1 MASDELRVL
10 GWAADQFGRS
20 AADLLLTLIA
30 GDASPRRYYRLT
42 AASTQPSLVLK
53 TNQQFMDSCIVMV
66 SPPSENNDAFLHVG
80 ARLSAAGQ
88 QTPTVWASSLRDGWF
103 LLEDFGDRQLLAVL
117 SPDSAP
123 QLYRAALGALAKQ
136 CLMPCRQAGIPN
148 YDAARLQQELD
159 LFPEWFFSG
168 LLGGEV
174 KPAIT
179 DRFHALSQHLIDAA
193 LSQPAV
199 WVHRDFHSRNLMV
212 LDDGALGVI
221 DFQDAVIGPITYD
234 PVSLLKDCYVRWSRQ
249 QQVAWLSE
257 YLETLKALP
266 DHHALAWVDEVSQL
280 SYSKEHDGAARSG
293 SVDRHASRVA
303 ELSQQLADVT
313 HEQFCLWFDLMG
325 LQRHLKVLGIFA
337 RLHLRDRKSGYLDDL
352 PLVAEYVRE
361 ALRLTAG
368 SHPSLD
374 TFGGWF
380 ETEVMPMVR
389 QQPWYRPVDQEGW
402 AK

>member
-1 MASDELRVL
+1 MASDEQRVL
-10 GWAADQFGRS
+10 DWAADQFGRS

-42 AASTQPSLVLK
+42 AANTQPSLVLK
-53 TNQQFMDSCIVMV
+53 NNQQLMDSCILMV
-66 SPPSENNDAFLHVG
+66 SPPSESNDAFLHVG

-88 QTPTVWASSLRDGWF
+88 QTPTVWASSLREGWF
-103 LLEDFGDRQLLAVL
+103 LLEDFGDSQLLAAL

-123 QLYRAALGALAKQ
+123 QFYRASLGALAKQ
-136 CLMPCRQAGIPN
+136 CSMPCCQAGIPN

-159 LFPEWFFSG
+159 LFPEWFFLG
-168 LLGGEV
+168 LLGGV
-174 KPAIT
+174 ATPAIT
-179 DRFHALSQHLIDAA
+179 NRFHALSQHLIDAA

-212 LDDGALGVI
+212 LDNGALGVI

-249 QQVAWLSE
+249 QQVEWLSE

-266 DHHALAWVDEVSQL
+266 NRHDLVWVDEDSRSASSQA
-280 SYSKEHDGAARSG
+280 HDGVARSG
-293 SVDRHASRVA
+293 SVDRHASRLA
-303 ELSQQLADVT
+303 DLSQQLGDVT
-313 HEQFCLWFDLMG
+313 DEQFCRWFDLMG

-368 SHPSLD
+368 SHSALD
-374 TFGGWF
+374 TFGDWF

-389 QQPWYRPVDQEGW
+389 RQPWYRPVDQEGW